1 MRFIL
6 EFDGVI
12 TDVMPAFYAAHRVA
26 AEAVGWSRLDEA
38 TFRRLIRTK
47 GREADVLPG
56 AKQVKLDA
64 YEAKFLEI
72 IEEDAGIAELTA
84 QDGLFERFRQFLR
97 FGAVVL
103 VATGRNIDA
112 RRQWIA
118 RQPWAEHVERFER
131 LDEDA
136 RRRPVELG
144 VLSEGDD
151 RTVAVASSDVLV
163 RSADAAG
170 LFVVGVSTGTCSVKR
185 LQQAGARVVY
195 KALDELTT
203 SLRNGAADLIR
214 AGMLPLADA

>member
-6 EFDGVI
+6 EFDGVLA
-12 TDVMPAFYAAHRVA
+12 DVMPAYYAAHRVA
-26 AEAVGWSRLDEA
+26 AEAVGWSHLDEA

-56 AKQVKLDA
+56 AKQLKLDA
-64 YEAKFLEI
+64 YEVEFLEI
-72 IEEDAGIAELTA
+72 IEEDAGIAQLTT
-84 QDGLFERFRQFLR
+84 QDGLSERFRQFLR
-97 FGAVVL
+97 FGPVVL

-112 RRQWIA
+112 RRQWVA
-118 RQPWAEHVERFER
+118 HQPWAEHVDRFEP

-144 VLSEGDD
+144 VLSEGDE
-151 RTVAVASSDVLV
+151 RTVVASSSDLLL

-170 LFVVGVSTGTCSVKR
+170 LFAVGVSTGACSVKR

-195 KALDELTT
+195 KALEQLTT
-203 SLRNGAADLIR
+203 SLRDGAADLVH
-214 AGMLPLADA
+214 AGMLPLAGG

>member
-12 TDVMPAFYAAHRVA
+12 ADVMPAFYAAHRVA

-56 AKQVKLDA
+56 AKQVKLEA
-64 YEAKFLEI
+64 YEVKLLEI
-72 IEEDAGIAELTA
+72 VEEDARIADLTA
-84 QDGLFERFRQFLR
+84 QDGLFELFRQLLR
-97 FGAVVL
+97 FGSVVL

-112 RRQWIA
+112 RRQWVA

-144 VLSEGDD
+144 VLSEGDE
-151 RTVAVASSDVLV
+151 RTVVVASSDVLV

-170 LFVVGVSTGTCSVKR
+170 LFVVGLSTGTCSVKR

-203 SLRNGAADLIR
+203 SLRDGAVDLIR
-214 AGMLPLADA
+214 AGLLPLTGG